1 MVLVE
6 GFRGAC
12 VLKSQNTGMGS
23 DDLYTELWKACAGPL
38 VDVPRSGERVY
49 YFPQG
54 HIEQLEAST
63 NQAVNQQ
70 IPQFNLSSKILCRVY
85 YVQLL
90 AETET
95 DEVYA
100 QITLHPEAVQE
111 EPSKLDPCPPDLPK
125 RTVHSF
131 CKILTASDTS
141 THGGFSVLRK
151 HANECLPQLDMTQ
164 AIPTQ
169 DLVAKDLHG
178 YEWRFKHIFR
188 GQPRRHLLTTG
199 WSTFV
204 TSKRLV
210 AGDAFVFLRHENGEL
225 RVGVRRLARQQSPM
239 PQSVISSQSMH
250 LGVLATASH
259 AITTQTRFVVY
270 YKPRTSQ
277 FIVGLNKYL
286 EAVSHGFSVGMRFR
300 MRFEGEDSPERRFT
314 GTIVGAGD
322 ISLQWSESKWRS
334 LKIQWDEPASIVRPD
349 RVSPWEIE
357 PFVAPTSV
365 DVVQPGIKSK
375 RPRPVELPH
384 TEIAVASAAS
394 PFWYPGSGPTV
405 EVSHLGSVAEVQ
417 NHDNQLFWSSKQN
430 SSLSNGVSNTS
441 CRTHLSGA
449 RQHSVLGNGSLNLL
463 RDSIEDNK
471 KLITRSALLDYS
483 SPMSSRAS
491 NGLLHDQVDRG
502 NKREISSACR
512 LFGIDLR
519 NNSVGEK
526 EMLVPN
532 VISNY
537 ADDATIVPDESEVA
551 KDQNVEHLNPSE
563 EKKQDQLEALPK
575 DTHKQG
581 LTSSRTRTKVQMQ
594 GVRVVR
600 AVDLTA
606 LSGYDDLISE
616 LEKIFDIKG
625 ELCPRNKWEVV
636 YTDDEGDMMLVGD
649 DPWPE
654 FCKMVRRIFIYSS
667 EEVKTMSPRC
677 QLPILALE
685 GEGTMPSVK
694 SELKSEG

>member
-1 MVLVE
+1 MVQVE
-6 GFRGAC
+6 VFRGAPA
-12 VLKSQNTGMGS
+12 VQSQNTGMES
-23 DDLYTELWKACAGPL
+23 DAMYTELWKACAGPL
-38 VDVPRSGERVY
+38 VDVPRTGERVY

-63 NQAVNQQ
+63 NQALKQQ
-70 IPQFNLSSKILCRVY
+70 IPQFNLPSKILCRVVH
-85 YVQLL
+85 VQLL

-100 QITLHPEAVQE
+100 QITLHPEAVQD
-111 EPSKLDPCPPDLPK
+111 EPSSPDPCPPDLPK
-125 RTVHSF
+125 HAVHSF

-151 HANECLPQLDMTQ
+151 HANECLPLLDMTQ
-164 AIPTQ
+164 LTPTQ

-210 AGDAFVFLRHENGEL
+210 AGDAFVFLRGDNGDL
-225 RVGVRRLARQQSPM
+225 RVGVRRLARQQSHM
-239 PQSVISSQSMH
+239 PQSVISSQNMH

-259 AITTQTRFVVY
+259 AITTQTLFVVY

-277 FIVGLNKYL
+277 FIIGLNKYL

-314 GTIVGAGD
+314 GTIVGVGD
-322 ISLQWSESKWRS
+322 ISSQWSESKWRS

-357 PFVAPTSV
+357 PSVAPTSI
-365 DVVQPGIKSK
+365 DVAQPGIKIK
-375 RPRPVELPH
+375 RPRPLELPH
-384 TEIAVASAAS
+384 TDISAASAAS
-394 PFWYPGSGPTV
+394 PFWYPGSGPTL
-405 EVSHLGSVAEVQ
+405 EVSHVGSIA
-417 NHDNQLFWSSKQN
+417 DNQLYWSSEQN
-430 SSLSNGVSNTS
+430 NSLSNGVSNTS

-449 RQHSVLGNGSLNLL
+449 WQHSMLANGPLNML

-471 KLITRSALLDYS
+471 QLTAQSILLDYG

-491 NGLLHDQVDRG
+491 NGLLLDQVNRG
-502 NKREISSACR
+502 NKHEISSTCR

-519 NNSVGEK
+519 NNSNNTPTSEK
-526 EMLVPN
+526 DAPN
-532 VISNY
+532 ITSNY
-537 ADDATIVPDESEVA
+537 ADGSEA
-551 KDQNVEHLNPSE
+551 DKDQNVEHFNPSE
-563 EKKQDQLEALPK
+563 EKKQVQLEALLK
-575 DTHKQG
+575 DTHKQC

-594 GVRVVR
+594 GVCVGR
-600 AVDLTA
+600 AVDLTG
-606 LSGYDDLISE
+606 LSGYDDLIIE

-649 DPWPE
+649 DPWLE

-667 EEVKTMSPRC
+667 EEVKKMSPRC
-677 QLPILALE
+677 KLPILSLE
-685 GEGTMPSVK
+685 GEGTMPSVD
-694 SELKSEG
+694 SELKSER

>member
-1 MVLVE
+1 MTPRDAVIIS
-6 GFRGAC
+6 
-12 VLKSQNTGMGS
+12 KGMGS
-23 DDLYTELWKACAGPL
+23 EALYTEFWKACAGPL
-38 VDVPRSGERVY
+38 VDVPRNGERVY

-63 NQAVNQQ
+63 NQALNQQ
-70 IPQFNLSSKILCRVY
+70 IPQFNLSSKILCRVVH
-85 YVQLL
+85 VQLL
-90 AETET
+90 AEIDT

-100 QITLHPEAVQE
+100 QITLHPEAEQE
-111 EPSKLDPCPPDLPK
+111 EPSKPDPYPPDLPK
-125 RTVHSF
+125 LTVQSF

-164 AIPTQ
+164 ATPTQ

-178 YEWRFKHIFR
+178 HEWRFKHIFR

-210 AGDAFVFLRHENGEL
+210 AGDAFVFLRDDNGEL

-286 EAVSHGFSVGMRFR
+286 EAVSHGFSLGMRFR

-314 GTIVGAGD
+314 GTIVGTGD
-322 ISLQWSESKWRS
+322 ISLQWSKSKWRS
-334 LKIQWDEPASIVRPD
+334 LKIQWDEPASVVRPD

-357 PFVAPTSV
+357 PFVALTGV
-365 DVVQPGIKSK
+365 DVAQPGIKSK
-375 RPRPVELPH
+375 RPRPLELPY
-384 TEIAVASAAS
+384 TETAVASAAS
-394 PFWYPGSGPTV
+394 PFWYPASGPTL
-405 EVSHLGSVAEVQ
+405 EVSHVGSIAEVQ
-417 NHDNQLFWSSKQN
+417 SHDNQLFWSSKQN
-430 SSLSNGVSNTS
+430 NSLSNGMNNTS
-441 CRTHLSGA
+441 CRTHLRGGW
-449 RQHSVLGNGSLNLL
+449 QHSMLANSSLSML
-463 RDSIEDNK
+463 RDSIEDK
-471 KLITRSALLDYS
+471 QLITRSALLDYS

-491 NGLLHDQVDRG
+491 NGILHDQVNRG
-502 NKREISSACR
+502 NKREMSSACR

-519 NNSVGEK
+519 NNSNNTPTWEK
-526 EMLVPN
+526 EMLGPN
-532 VISNY
+532 VTSNC
-537 ADDATIVPDESEVA
+537 ADDAPVVPGESEVD
-551 KDQNVEHLNPSE
+551 KDHNVEHLNPSE
-563 EKKQDQLEALPK
+563 EKKQVQLEALPN
-575 DTHKQG
+575 DTLKQG
-581 LTSSRTRTKVQMQ
+581 ITSRTRTKVQMQ
-594 GVRVVR
+594 GVLIGR

-649 DPWPE
+649 DPWLE

-667 EEVKTMSPRC
+667 EEVKKMTPRC
-677 QLPILALE
+677 KLPILSLE
-685 GEGTMPSVK
+685 GEGTMPSVG
-694 SELKSEG
+694 SELKFEG